1 MNEASTEN
9 KIPAEL
15 EEGVSRSEANEVRDD
30 AERDD
35 TVTPVQYDIVSFG
48 ADMDAE
54 GLVKRLQREDVFVP
68 PFQRDYVWTLKEA
81 SRFIESLL
89 LGLPVPGIFL
99 ARESDSKK
107 LLVIDGQQRLKT
119 LMFFFEG
126 VFNPDPDATT
136 KRVFR
141 LQNVQQQFEGRTYET
156 LDEDDRIALNDSI
169 IHATIVKQ
177 DSPDG
182 EQNSVYHIFE
192 RLNTSGR
199 KLSRQQ
205 IRVAIYHGDFIDLI
219 HELNDNESWRAIFG
233 RKSRTLKDEEMILR
247 FLALFFDRKNY
258 KRPMERFLNDFT
270 SKVKAGKG
278 GDPSIEQCRALF
290 EKTILVAHSAFD
302 DRAFRIEKALNVA
315 VFDSVMVGIAESL
328 RNAPEL
334 PPEKFKEACD
344 RLFGDRR
351 YLELVS
357 RATADEKNVEER
369 ISLSVATFAD
379 IQG

>member
-15 EEGVSRSEANEVRDD
+15 EEGVSRSEPNEVRDD

-334 PPEKFKEACD
+334 PPEKIQ
-344 RLFGDRR
+344 R
-351 YLELVS
+351 
-357 RATADEKNVEER
+357 
-369 ISLSVATFAD
+369 SL
-379 IQG
+379 